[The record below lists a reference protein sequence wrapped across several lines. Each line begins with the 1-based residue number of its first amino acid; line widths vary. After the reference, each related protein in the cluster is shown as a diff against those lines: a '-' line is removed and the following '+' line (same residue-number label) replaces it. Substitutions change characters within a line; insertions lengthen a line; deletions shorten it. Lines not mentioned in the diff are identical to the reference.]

1 MSRSTPTRLKALLT
15 CVFVVLLALACAGL
29 VTAAALVPAPPAM
42 LPFVVATGIGC
53 PMLAALELPKSLAVL
68 RRGARARRALLAEMR
83 RYLRQLPETRHPLDG

>member
-1 MSRSTPTRLKALLT
+1 M
-15 CVFVVLLALACAGL
+15 FVVLLALACAGL

-83 RYLRQLPETRHPLDG
+83 VTSGSCPRPGTRSTAEHI